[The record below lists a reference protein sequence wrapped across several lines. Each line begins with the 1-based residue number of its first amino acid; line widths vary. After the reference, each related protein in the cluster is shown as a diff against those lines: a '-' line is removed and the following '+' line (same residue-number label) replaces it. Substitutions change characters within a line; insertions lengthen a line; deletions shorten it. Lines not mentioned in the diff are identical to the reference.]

1 MIYSLCKQGVKIHY
15 SSCIA
20 VSFLHL
26 DLKNCLIHVSS
37 SVLDVDILITN
48 ISFITLSSSFLG
60 LPEFSVIN
68 NTLIHSFYTCL
79 SIFTYVTMSHD
90 MQYLFAYIF
99 QSLYHLPFISHNLM
113 PKKWPVLT
121 ICSSNA

>member
-15 SSCIA
+15 SSCVA

-26 DLKNCLIHVSS
+26 DLKNRLIHVSS
-37 SVLDVDILITN
+37 SVLDAYILITI
-48 ISFITLSSSFLG
+48 ISFITLSSSFLS

-68 NTLIHSFYTCL
+68 NTLIHCFYTGF

-90 MQYLFAYIF
+90 IF
-99 QSLYHLPFISHNLM
+99 SLSLYHLAFVSHNLM
-113 PKKWPVLT
+113 PRKWPVLT